1 MPSPSFVRPALIA
14 LLAACQ
20 GVEPSDSTADPFVL
34 RGLSPQEAR
43 ALTPIGDPIEAALVA
58 PPLVPPPVG
67 RDHAST
73 VTVHLEVTEVVRR
86 LADGVD
92 YTFWTFGGDVP
103 GRFIRVRQGDT
114 VEFHLQNSPDSRMP
128 HNIDLH
134 AVTGPGGGAA
144 SSATAPGHES
154 VFSFQALNAGLYVYH
169 CATAPVPMHIANGM
183 YGLILVEPP
192 GGLPPVDRE
201 YYVMQGDIYTAGGT
215 NEPGLQAFDQQKSTN
230 EEPTYVVFNGA
241 VGALTGDGALT
252 ANVGER
258 VRLYY
263 GVGGPNLTSSFHVI
277 GEVFDRV
284 YTEGGLRYQ
293 EQVQT
298 TMVPSGGSAMVEFDV
313 EAPGTYILVDH
324 SLSRAFDKG
333 AIGMLVVSG
342 EPQPGIYS
350 GKTAD
355 LPYTPAGVAASVAPT
370 TDDPMEN
377 GRRTFETVCAA
388 CHQPDGNG
396 LAGTFPPLAGTPRVN
411 GPADDLIAVPLRGLS
426 GPITVAGRAYSGQ
439 MPAFDNLSDQEIAD
453 VLTYIR
459 ASFGNHAGPIAAS
472 DVTRL
477 RAAP

>member
-1 MPSPSFVRPALIA
+1 MRRSSILAVAWVTGCAAPEPAPPAVDPHLLTSMSPVD
-14 LLAACQ
+14 AA
-20 GVEPSDSTADPFVL
+20 
-34 RGLSPQEAR
+34 GLTPVGAPIVG
-43 ALTPIGDPIEAALVA
+43 ALTAPPMVPPAIQRAEAA
-58 PPLVPPPVG
+58 
-67 RDHAST
+67 T
-73 VTVHLEVTEVVRR
+73 VVVNLEVKEVVRR

-92 YTFWTFGGDVP
+92 YTFWTFGGAVP
-103 GRFIRVRQGDT
+103 GSFIRIRQGDT
-114 VEFHLQNSPDSRMP
+114 VEFHLQNAPDSRMP

-154 VFSFQALNAGLYVYH
+154 VFSFKALNAGLYVYH

-201 YYVMQGDIYTAGGT
+201 YYVMQGDVYTTGLT
-215 NEPGLQAFDQQKSTN
+215 NAPGLQSFDQQKSSN
-230 EEPTYVVFNGA
+230 EEPTYVVFNGS
-241 VGALTGDGALT
+241 VGALTGDNALT

-258 VRLYY
+258 VRIYF
-263 GVGGPNLTSSFHVI
+263 GVGGPNLTSSFHII

-298 TMVPSGGSAMVEFDV
+298 TMVPAGGSTIVEFDV
-313 EAPGTYILVDH
+313 DVPGTYILVDH

-342 EPQPGIYS
+342 EPQPSVYS

-355 LPYTPAGVAASVAPT
+355 LPYTPEGVVAAPVEA
-370 TDDPMEN
+370 TDDPMVN
-377 GRRTFETVCAA
+377 GRRTYESICGA

-396 LAGTFPPLAGTPRVN
+396 LAGTFPPLAGTARVN
-411 GPADDLIAVPLRGLS
+411 GPVDDLAVVPLRGLS

-459 ASFGNHAGPIAAS
+459 GSFGNHAGPVAAA
-472 DVTRL
+472 DVARV
-477 RAAP
+477 RATP